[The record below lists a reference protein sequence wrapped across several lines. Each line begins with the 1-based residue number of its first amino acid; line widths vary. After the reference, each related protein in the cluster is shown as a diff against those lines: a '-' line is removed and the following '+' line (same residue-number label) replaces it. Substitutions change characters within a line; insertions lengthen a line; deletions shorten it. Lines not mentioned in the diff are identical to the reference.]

1 MYKNGKRN
9 GKGKEYDEKGNVTF
23 EGEFLNGMKWN
34 GKGYIDKVLEY
45 EQEMVMEEL
54 KNIKEI
60 QEMVLVQFLKENIWM
75 D

>member
-1 MYKNGKRN
+1 
-9 GKGKEYDEKGNVTF
+9 
-23 EGEFLNGMKWN
+23 MKWN

-75 D
+75 DYEMV